1 LEETVNVLTEARL
14 VTPATYCANDK
25 DATLRRGVTGNKTSL
40 RQVQEAMR
48 FDAGGA
54 IEVVAGDR

>member
-1 LEETVNVLTEARL
+1 METVNVLTDAGL
-14 VTPATYCANDK
+14 VTAATYCANDK
-25 DATLRRGVTGNKTSL
+25 DATLRRGVTRLQTSL
-40 RQVQEAMR
+40 RQVQEAMC